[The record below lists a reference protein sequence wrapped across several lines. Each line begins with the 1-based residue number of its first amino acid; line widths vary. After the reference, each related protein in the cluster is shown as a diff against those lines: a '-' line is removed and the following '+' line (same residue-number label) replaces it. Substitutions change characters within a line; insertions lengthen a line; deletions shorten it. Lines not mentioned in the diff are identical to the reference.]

1 MANGRKAQAKKKSTR
16 AQTKSGAA
24 ARRKVNPARGDR
36 AAAMLDQSAAFQ
48 YVFGALRAML
58 ETLAPRL
65 SIVTNKPD
73 NYYLNTISK
82 SWKGRP
88 LAFAAVQI
96 KKNYVSYHLVPVY
109 MNPGLLATISPALKK
124 HMQGKGCFNFTE
136 PDLMLFAELAVLT
149 TAGFRE
155 YEKKGLL

>member
-1 MANGRKAQAKKKSTR
+1 MAANKISKAGKKRSAKTAPRKAATSSTR
-16 AQTKSGAA
+16 GTNSEQTAQF
-24 ARRKVNPARGDR
+24 R
-36 AAAMLDQSAAFQ
+36 AVFAAM
-48 YVFGALRAML
+48 RAML

-65 SIVTNKPD
+65 RVATDKPD
-73 NYYLNTISK
+73 NYYLNTVSP
-82 SWKGRP
+82 SGKGKP

-109 MNPGLLATISPALKK
+109 MNPGLLAGMSPELKK

-136 PDLMLFAELAVLT
+136 VDMILFMELAVLT

-155 YEKKGLL
+155 YERKGLL

>member
-1 MANGRKAQAKKKSTR
+1 MAAKKT
-16 AQTKSGAA
+16 TKD
-24 ARRKVNPARGDR
+24 RRKRSTKPAPRKVASLPARGTKSEQTAQFHAVF
-36 AAAMLDQSAAFQ
+36 AAI
-48 YVFGALRAML
+48 RAML

-65 SIVTNKPD
+65 RVMADKPD
-73 NYYLNTISK
+73 NYYLNTVSP
-82 SWKGRP
+82 SWKGKP

-109 MNPGLLATISPALKK
+109 MNPSLLAGMSPELKK

-136 PDLMLFAELAVLT
+136 VDMILFMELAVLT

-155 YEKKGLL
+155 YERKGLL